1 MDARKISANG
11 MPPAWGIPSLFRR
24 LGFGSGRGSGVRP
37 FRLVP
42 SLAYSGLV
50 PILGRG
56 FLKRHGSSVHG
67 GFFAEKGGKNPCFF
81 PGMAPRLQ
89 SGVRYPCF
97 DACTAP
103 LLPAGGFC
111 SGGCPMERSSAGQKT
126 ALE

>member
-1 MDARKISANG
+1 M
-11 MPPAWGIPSLFRR
+11 
-24 LGFGSGRGSGVRP
+24 
-37 FRLVP
+37 
-42 SLAYSGLV
+42 
-50 PILGRG
+50 
-56 FLKRHGSSVHG
+56 HG
-67 GFFAEKGGKNPCFF
+67 GFFAEKGEKNPCFF

-126 ALE
+126 ALEKAFDGPIELLPVK